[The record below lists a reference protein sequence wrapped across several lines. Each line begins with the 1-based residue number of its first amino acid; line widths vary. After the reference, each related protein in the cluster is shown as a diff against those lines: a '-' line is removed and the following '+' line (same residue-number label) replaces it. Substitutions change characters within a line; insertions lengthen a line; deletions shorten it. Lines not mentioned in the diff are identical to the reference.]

1 MSMAPLFIHIC
12 FILCPDNNYDVFI
25 EQKRWE
31 TEINIIIYM

>member
-12 FILCPDNNYDVFI
+12 FILCPNNNDVFI